1 MIDTQLIQ
9 GEKAMRSAGGFVDV
23 AGAFSK
29 GFNAVKKSNGAG
41 LAKREAVQKNID
53 NKVSRYM
60 GAMDSNIDVTNL
72 TDADRKVVANSLVEQ
87 KDIYSAAASLAATL
101 KPGSKEHTVQ
111 VDIMNGVNNYFGN
124 LKTNLDSFEL
134 GKTSYFENAKDFSKG
149 NNTNK
154 ADLNANIYTG
164 ESQFR
169 VGEGGNLFFPSENG
183 DVAFKD
189 VKLPFKKDYGASM
202 DLNKM
207 YESIYKSGGFDSFQE
222 GAFRNQLKVM
232 AAQNPDAFK
241 SIAADKLDSYSDY
254 SGIAADLYQDSDKTD
269 EFINQFIEAS
279 VGGARNAA
287 NEGKAA
293 KRKNEKGDKI
303 AGITKNAVEDAEG
316 NIYDQYIFTNG
327 STKIVSRN
335 GVEFTGNKDTLTNII
350 KPPTA
355 TKKTPGQI
363 AEDKLKDKLAKLAL
377 ADVREKSPELKGD
390 DLLKAANKRYEELLK
405 IKSKGK

>member
-9 GEKAMRSAGGFVDV
+9 GEKAMRSAGSFVDI
-23 AGAFSK
+23 AGSFGK
-29 GFNAVKKSNGAG
+29 GFDSVKKSDGAG
-41 LAKREAVQKNID
+41 LAKREAAQKNID
-53 NKVSRYM
+53 NKISRYM
-60 GAMDSNIDVTNL
+60 GAMDSNIDVTKL
-72 TDADRKVVANSLVEQ
+72 TDADRSVVAKSLVEQ

-101 KPGSKEHTVQ
+101 KPGSKEHTAQ

-134 GKTSYFENAKDFSKG
+134 GKANYFENTKDFSKG

-154 ADLNANIYTG
+154 ADLNANVYTG
-164 ESQFR
+164 ESQFKI
-169 VGEGGNLFFPSENG
+169 GEGGNLFFPSENG
-183 DVAFKD
+183 DVNFKD
-189 VKLPFKKDYGASM
+189 IKLPFKKDYAASL

-207 YESIYKSGGFDSFQE
+207 YESVYKSGGFDSFQE
-222 GAFRNQLKVM
+222 GVFRNQLKAM
-232 AAQNPDAFK
+232 AAKNPDAFK

-293 KRKNEKGDKI
+293 KKKNEKGRKLSVV
-303 AGITKNAVEDAEG
+303 GITKNAVKDSDG
-316 NIYDQYIFTNG
+316 NIYDTQTLTDG
-327 STKIVSRN
+327 SIRVVTRAGI
-335 GVEFTGNKDTLTNII
+335 EFTGDRKALTNII

-355 TKKTPGQI
+355 TKKTPEQKD
-363 AEDKLKDKLAKLAL
+363 AEKQAKEAL
-377 ADVREKSPELKGD
+377 AFVRKKYPNLEG
-390 DLLKAANKRYEELLK
+390 EELVKAVRKKLEEIQKEIK
-405 IKSKGK
+405 I